1 MLVPQSR
8 GLLLSVL
15 NYLIEAGVGGDGVRI
30 EPQKKLSQNIVIL
43 LYNNILNSDIT
54 VLIYMKI
61 FYGNVVIL

>member
-1 MLVPQSR
+1 M
-8 GLLLSVL
+8 GKKKLSQNIVIL
-15 NYLIEAGVGGDGVRI
+15 
-30 EPQKKLSQNIVIL
+30 LSQNIVIL